1 MKKRICS
8 IIMFVAMIFFM
19 LPSMTSYAEEDVAQ
33 TIEADGTQTTETETT
48 VSFMLSVDEGSLE
61 SANFEIWEVL
71 DEEDKHV
78 ANVEVDKNGGS
89 VSLPDGVY
97 NIEFKKS
104 DAEKYAGYIIDAPQI
119 IVANGEVNE
128 NKDEP
133 IVINLILSTV
143 QIAVTDVDGQSLSG
157 AKLQLL
163 DDEGTTVAEWESG
176 EEIYEI
182 KGLKVD
188 IYYTLSTSMV
198 PEGYIIPDDVTFYLD
213 GNSTEPHAETVICQK
228 IDVYYIP
235 LKSIT
240 YTYGEPWQGI
250 IDMENITLNGEPY
263 YNQHIGQ
270 AFYVIFDDENGKT
283 LDIRDVPVIPVG
295 TYTVRAMEFPLEEGE
310 QLISKYT
317 FNAPVT
323 VTVAPKTLTPDMFTV
338 TAEEKLYDGTTDVK
352 LKVTI
357 KIEGSDEVTAVISG
371 KFADSEVGENK
382 TITYTITALEGKDAG
397 NYTLPEGGISGTLTN
412 GVIKGYD
419 NSPKTGDNS
428 NLWLGLVTLL
438 VSGMALMGIV
448 FNGYERRI

>member
-8 IIMFVAMIFFM
+8 IIMFVAMMFFM
-19 LPSMTSYAEEDVAQ
+19 LPSMTSYAEE
-33 TIEADGTQTTETETT
+33 DGTQTTETETT

-61 SANFEIWEVL
+61 SANFEIWKVL
-71 DEEDKHV
+71 DEGDKHV

-104 DAEKYAGYIIDAPQI
+104 DAEKYEGYIIDAPQI
-119 IVANGEVNE
+119 IVTNGEVNE
-128 NKDEP
+128 KKDEP
-133 IVINLILSTV
+133 VVINLILSTV
-143 QIAVTDVDGQSLSG
+143 HIDVTDVDGQKLSG

-163 DDEGTTVAEWESG
+163 NEEGETVAEWESG

-182 KGLKVD
+182 KGLEVNM
-188 IYYTLSTSMV
+188 YYTISTSLA
-198 PEGYIIPDDVTFYLD
+198 PEGYIIPNDVSFYID
-213 GNSTEPHAETVICQK
+213 RYGDKIHYETVTCEK
-228 IDVYYIP
+228 INVYYIP
-235 LKSIT
+235 LKSVT
-240 YTYGEPWQGI
+240 YTYGKPWQSI
-250 IDMENITLNGEPY
+250 IDMENVTLNGEPY

-270 AFYVIFDDENGKT
+270 AFYVIFDDENGKA

-323 VTVAPKTLTPDMFTV
+323 VTVAPKTLTLDMFTV

-357 KIEGSDEVTAVISG
+357 KTEGSDEVTAVISG

-397 NYTLPEGGISGTLTN
+397 NYTLPEGGLSGTLTN

-428 NLWLGLVTLL
+428 NMWLGLVTLL

-448 FNGYERRI
+448 FNGRERRI